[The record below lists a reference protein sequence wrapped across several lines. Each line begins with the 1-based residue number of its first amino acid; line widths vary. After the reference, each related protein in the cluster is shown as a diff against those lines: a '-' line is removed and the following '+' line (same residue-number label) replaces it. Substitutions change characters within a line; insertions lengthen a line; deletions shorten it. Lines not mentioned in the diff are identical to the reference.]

1 MKNKRSIVAVIL
13 FLCCQIMA
21 SAQSSVTSQFVILPS
36 PQVFEINGLSDIKP
50 VDLQTYKGNAIL
62 PESNNLAKQLKK
74 DKNAFLKIEID
85 SKMDIK
91 AEGYLLTIS
100 ENKIDIKAKDKSG
113 IFYALASLAQLIED
127 AKEQH
132 INLPICTIK
141 DYPLLAYRS
150 VHLDIKHHREKTR
163 YYYDL
168 IDELAGYKIN
178 GIIAEME
185 DKLAYQ
191 THPDIA
197 SDDAISMEEWIKL
210 SDYAMER
217 NISIS
222 PLIQGLGHASFILKH
237 EKYKHLRDDPE
248 SDWAFNPLDPETY
261 DLQFDLYRDAI
272 KATPHGKYLHI
283 GGDEVHTNGR
293 NSGKSELELQLI
305 WLNKVCAFAAKNNR
319 IPIFWDDM
327 PLKHAKVYDPMF
339 NTKLTQSEVDKV
351 WEENETNLLQFL
363 DQFPKNCIYM
373 RWNYSEPEAL
383 GNTKA
388 MQWFID
394 HDLQVM
400 GATAGQTRWALMPS
414 EESNLNNIKTFATN
428 SIQQGLDGL
437 LLTLWDD
444 DSPHFE
450 LYKRG
455 IMGFAEYSWAGD
467 KLSVGEFK
475 KVFRHR
481 AFSSYFAD
489 QQYAFIDQLELKV
502 RFWENAF
509 MQNNKNRRY
518 INRSEN
524 PKDKLIIEMPNP
536 EKPGE
541 WSIKEK
547 ERLIKATKS
556 LEASEDIGKAIAL
569 MKQGAIRNHYTL
581 EVYEQVNELVK
592 YVSKSLLSLE
602 KYDKAIDKTE
612 SEKKLRELENTFKSV
627 RKKMEEVYGKV
638 RILEKPAN
646 YILDQDHHAHMGN
659 QSKNFDWQ
667 FASEMLFLE
676 KLDEMLEKERLVN

>member
-1 MKNKRSIVAVIL
+1 MKNILAL
-13 FLCCQIMA
+13 FLLLI
-21 SAQSSVTSQFVILPS
+21 SQFSAIAQNPSSPKFAILPT
-36 PQVFEINGLSDIKP
+36 PQVFELNGQSDIKP
-50 VDLQTYKGNAIL
+50 VDVISYKGNID
-62 PESNNLAKQLKK
+62 LAKTNKFTKTLKK
-74 DKNAFLKIEID
+74 DEN
-85 SKMDIK
+85 S
-91 AEGYLLTIS
+91 LLTIAIDPKNDIKS
-100 ENKIDIKAKDKSG
+100 EGYILSIHKNEIDIKAKDKAG
-113 IFYALASLAQLIED
+113 LFYAFASLNQLIED
-127 AKEQH
+127 AQEQH
-132 INLPICTIK
+132 INLPICHIK
-141 DYPLLAYRS
+141 DYPSLSYRS
-150 VHLDIKHHREKTR
+150 VHLDIKHHREKTS

-168 IDELAGYKIN
+168 IDELASYKIN

-185 DKLAYQ
+185 DKLAYE
-191 THPDIA
+191 THPLIA
-197 SDDAISMEEWIKL
+197 SDDAISIKEWIKL
-210 SDYAMER
+210 SNYAMDR

-237 EKYKHLRDDPE
+237 EKYKHLRDDQK

-261 DLQFDLYRDAI
+261 ELQFDLYRNAI
-272 KATPHGKYLHI
+272 KATPQGKYLHI

-305 WLNKVCAFAAKNNR
+305 WLNKVCAFAAEQGR

-327 PLKHAKVYDPMF
+327 PLKLAKVYDPMF
-339 NTKLTQSEVDKV
+339 NTKMTQSEVDKV
-351 WEENETNLLQFL
+351 WEENESNLLKYL
-363 DQFPKNCIYM
+363 DQFPKNCVYM

-388 MQWFID
+388 MQWFVD
-394 HDLQVM
+394 HGLQVM

-414 EESNLNNIKTFATN
+414 EESNLRNIKTFAIN
-428 SIQQGLDGL
+428 SIEQGLDGL

-455 IMGFAEYSWAGD
+455 ILGFAEYCWAGD
-467 KLSVGEFK
+467 KLSVDDFK
-475 KVFRHR
+475 KVFRQR
-481 AFSSYFAD
+481 AFSSYLAD
-489 QQYAFIDQLELKV
+489 EKYAFIDQLELKV

-509 MQNNKNRRY
+509 MQKTKNRRY
-518 INRSEN
+518 INRSDN
-524 PKDKLIIEMPNP
+524 PKDKLIIDLPNP
-536 EKPGE
+536 ENPGE
-541 WSIKEK
+541 WSIKEN
-547 ERLIKATKS
+547 ERLIKAAKS
-556 LEASEDIGKAIAL
+556 LEACEDIGKTITL
-569 MKQGAIRNHYTL
+569 LKQEAIRNQYTL

-612 SEKKLRELENTFKSV
+612 SEKELRELQNNFKKT
-627 RKKMEEVYGKV
+627 RKKLEEVYGKV

-676 KLDEMLEKERLVN
+676 KVEEMLDKEKLVN